1 MAESEKQN
9 MAEPEKP
16 NIKEQLAEIT
26 ARIEDGIKDLFQS
39 DKYAQ
44 YLKTMSRFHNY
55 SFNNTMLIF
64 MQKPNATAVAGFKAW
79 QEQFE
84 RQVKKGEKGIR
95 IIAPSPYKK
104 KISEPKLDP
113 DTDLPLRDKDGKI
126 IYEETVI
133 RIPAY
138 RPVSVFDVSQT
149 YGKPLPTIA
158 SSLDGTVEHYEAF
171 MEAVK
176 RTSPVPIDFKPLRE
190 GLDGFFDAS
199 AQSIT
204 LREGMSETQT
214 VCAAIHEIGHAK
226 LHNYEKQKEEETS
239 KDENAEPPKKKDRR
253 TEEVE
258 AESVAFAV
266 CAYFGIET
274 GENSFGYIATWSQSK
289 ELTELKSSLDTIRQA
304 ASEIINGVEE
314 NFEEVCKERGIDL
327 RIDLSSEAKSEDI
340 PEIPSDSETERLYL
354 IDNSIYLHL
363 QTTDSG
369 YDYTLYD
376 KENMKERDGGQL
388 DSPQIPFS
396 SARQEV
402 CKLHD
407 IKASSIDI
415 VSLDLLENLTDSQAK
430 TAEPER
436 TVTIYQLNDT
446 PEAEQMR
453 FMRLDYMKKNNLSID
468 IGKYN
473 EIYTC
478 PMKDGES
485 LEDIFTRFNV
495 DRPADFKGHSL
506 SVSDV
511 VSIRENGKD
520 TAYFVDCFGFKEIPD
535 FFKDMAVR
543 EKKPSVLKQLKD
555 CKQSANK
562 PRTMPKPQKAKE
574 TEVL

>member
-1 MAESEKQN
+1 MADVIDKT
-9 MAEPEKP
+9 AEQKPEKP

-113 DTDLPLRDKDGKI
+113 DTDLPLKDKDGKI

-149 YGKPLPTIA
+149 YGKPLPTIV
-158 SSLDGTVEHYEAF
+158 SSLDGTVEHYDAF

-204 LREGMSETQT
+204 LREGMSEIQT

-226 LHNYEKQKEEETS
+226 LHNYEKQKEEIAQR
-239 KDENAEPPKKKDRR
+239 DENAEPPKPKDRR

-304 ASEIINGVEE
+304 ASEIINGVED

-327 RIDLSSEAKSEDI
+327 SGEVKSEDI

-376 KENMKERDGGQL
+376 KETMKQTDGGQL

-430 TAEPER
+430 TSEPER

-446 PEAEQMR
+446 NEASEMM

-473 EIYTC
+473 EIYFC

-535 FFKDMAVR
+535 FFKDRAVK

-562 PRTMPKPQKAKE
+562 PKTMPKPQKAKE
-574 TEVL
+574 AEVL

>member
-1 MAESEKQN
+1 MAESEKQS

-55 SFNNTMLIF
+55 SFNNTMLIYL
-64 MQKPNATAVAGFKAW
+64 QKPNATAVAGFKAW

-199 AQSIT
+199 DQSIT
-204 LREGMSETQT
+204 LREGMSEIQT

-226 LHNYEKQKEEETS
+226 LHNYEKQKEETAQR
-239 KDENAEPPKKKDRR
+239 DENAEPPKPKDRR

-304 ASEIINGVEE
+304 ASEIINGVED
-314 NFEEVCKERGIDL
+314 NFQEVCKERGIDL
-327 RIDLSSEAKSEDI
+327 SGEAKTEDI

-376 KENMKERDGGQL
+376 KETMKEIDGGQL

-396 SARQEV
+396 SARQDV

-430 TAEPER
+430 AAEPER
-436 TVTIYQLNDT
+436 TVTVYQLNDT
-446 PEAEQMR
+446 KEASEMR
-453 FMRLDYMKKNNLSID
+453 FMRLDYIQKSSFSID

-478 PMKDGES
+478 PMKEGES
-485 LEDIFTRFNV
+485 LEDVFARFNV

-520 TAYFVDCFGFKEIPD
+520 TAYFIDCFGFKEIPD
-535 FFKDMAVR
+535 FFKNKTVK

-555 CKQSANK
+555 CKQTVNK
-562 PRTMPKPQKAKE
+562 PKTTPKPHKSKE

>member
-9 MAEPEKP
+9 VEGSEKQS
-16 NIKEQLAEIT
+16 IKEQLAEIT

-44 YLKTMSRFHNY
+44 YLKTMSKFHNY

-64 MQKPNATAVAGFKAW
+64 MQKPNATAVAGFNKW
-79 QEQFE
+79 RDQFE
-84 RQVKKGEKGIR
+84 RHVKRGEKGIR
-95 IIAPSPYKK
+95 ILAPAPYKK
-104 KISEPKLDP
+104 KVSEPKLDP

-138 RPVSVFDVSQT
+138 KPVSVFDVSQT

-171 MEAVK
+171 MEAIK
-176 RTSPVPIDFKPLRE
+176 RSSPVPIDFKPLE
-190 GLDGFFDAS
+190 PNLDGFFSPTD
-199 AQSIT
+199 QSIT
-204 LREGMSETQT
+204 LREGMSEIQT
-214 VCAAIHEIGHAK
+214 VCAAIHEMGHAK
-226 LHNYEKQKEEETS
+226 LHNYEKQKEETAQR
-239 KDENAEPPKKKDRR
+239 DENAEPPKPKDRR

-327 RIDLSSEAKSEDI
+327 
-340 PEIPSDSETERLYL
+340 
-354 IDNSIYLHL
+354 
-363 QTTDSG
+363 SG
-369 YDYTLYD
+369 
-376 KENMKERDGGQL
+376 
-388 DSPQIPFS
+388 
-396 SARQEV
+396 EV
-402 CKLHD
+402 
-407 IKASSIDI
+407 KAS
-415 VSLDLLENLTDSQAK
+415 
-430 TAEPER
+430 EPER

-446 PEAEQMR
+446 KEASEMM
-453 FMRLDYMKKNNLSID
+453 FMRLDYMKKNNISID
-468 IGKYN
+468 ISKYN
-473 EIYTC
+473 EIYSC

-495 DRPADFKGHSL
+495 DRSADFKGHSL

-520 TAYFVDCFGFKEIPD
+520 TAYFIDCFGFKEISD
-535 FFKDMAVR
+535 FFKDKAVK

-555 CKQSANK
+555 CKQTEQK

>member
-1 MAESEKQN
+1 MRS
-9 MAEPEKP
+9 
-16 NIKEQLAEIT
+16 I
-26 ARIEDGIKDLFQS
+26 
-39 DKYAQ
+39 
-44 YLKTMSRFHNY
+44 MSRFHNY

-138 RPVSVFDVSQT
+138 KPVSVFDVSQT

-327 RIDLSSEAKSEDI
+327 NGEVKSEDI

-473 EIYTC
+473 EIYSC
-478 PMKDGES
+478 PMKEGES

-535 FFKDMAVR
+535 FFKDKAVK

-562 PRTMPKPQKAKE
+562 PKTAPKPKKSKE

>member
-1 MAESEKQN
+1 MADVIDKT
-9 MAEPEKP
+9 AEQKPEKP

-104 KISEPKLDP
+104 KIFEPKLDP

-138 RPVSVFDVSQT
+138 KPVSVFDVSQT

-171 MEAVK
+171 MEAIK

-204 LREGMSETQT
+204 LREGMSEIQT

-266 CAYFGIET
+266 CAYFDIET

-304 ASEIINGVEE
+304 ASEIINDIED

-327 RIDLSSEAKSEDI
+327 SGEVKSEDI

-376 KENMKERDGGQL
+376 KETMKQTDGGQL

-430 TAEPER
+430 TSEPER

-446 PEAEQMR
+446 NEASEMM

-473 EIYTC
+473 EIYFC

-535 FFKDMAVR
+535 FFKDRAVK

-562 PRTMPKPQKAKE
+562 PKTMPKPQKAKE
-574 TEVL
+574 AEVL

>member
-1 MAESEKQN
+1 MAESEKQS

-55 SFNNTMLIF
+55 SFNNTMLIYL
-64 MQKPNATAVAGFKAW
+64 QKPNATAVAGFKAW

-113 DTDLPLRDKDGKI
+113 DTDLPLKDKDGKI

-149 YGKPLPTIA
+149 YGKPLPTIV
-158 SSLDGTVEHYEAF
+158 SSLDGTVEHYDAF
-171 MEAVK
+171 IEAVK

-204 LREGMSETQT
+204 LREGMSEIQT

-226 LHNYEKQKEEETS
+226 LHNYEKQKEETAQR
-239 KDENAEPPKKKDRR
+239 DENAEPPKPKDRR

-304 ASEIINGVEE
+304 ASEIINGVED
-314 NFEEVCKERGIDL
+314 NFQEVCKERGIDL
-327 RIDLSSEAKSEDI
+327 SGEVKSEDI

-376 KENMKERDGGQL
+376 KETMKEIDGGQL

-396 SARQEV
+396 YARQDV

-430 TAEPER
+430 AAEPER

-446 PEAEQMR
+446 KEASEMR
-453 FMRLDYMKKNNLSID
+453 FMRLDYIKNSNLSID
-468 IGKYN
+468 VGKYN

-485 LEDIFTRFNV
+485 LEDVFARFNV

-520 TAYFVDCFGFKEIPD
+520 TAYFIDCFGFKEIPD
-535 FFKDMAVR
+535 FFKDKTVK

-555 CKQSANK
+555 CKHTVNK
-562 PRTMPKPQKAKE
+562 PKTAPKPHKSKE

>member
-1 MAESEKQN
+1 MAESEKQS

-55 SFNNTMLIF
+55 SFNNTMLIYL
-64 MQKPNATAVAGFKAW
+64 QKPNATAVAGFKAW

-113 DTDLPLRDKDGKI
+113 DTDLPLKDKDGKI

-149 YGKPLPTIA
+149 YGKPLPTIV
-158 SSLDGTVEHYEAF
+158 SSLDGTVEHYDAF
-171 MEAVK
+171 IEAVK

-204 LREGMSETQT
+204 LREGMSEIQT

-226 LHNYEKQKEEETS
+226 LHNYEKQKEETAQR
-239 KDENAEPPKKKDRR
+239 DENAEPPKPKDRR

-304 ASEIINGVEE
+304 ASEIINGVED
-314 NFEEVCKERGIDL
+314 NFQEVCKERGIDL
-327 RIDLSSEAKSEDI
+327 SGEVKSEDI

-376 KENMKERDGGQL
+376 KETMKEIDGGQL

-396 SARQEV
+396 YARQDV

-430 TAEPER
+430 AAEPER

-446 PEAEQMR
+446 KEASEMR
-453 FMRLDYMKKNNLSID
+453 FMRLDYIKNSNLSID
-468 IGKYN
+468 VGKYN

-485 LEDIFTRFNV
+485 LEDVFARFNV

-520 TAYFVDCFGFKEIPD
+520 TAYFIDCFGFKEIPD
-535 FFKDMAVR
+535 FFKDKTVK
-543 EKKPSVLKQLKD
+543 EKKSSVLKQLKD
-555 CKQSANK
+555 CKHTVNK
-562 PRTMPKPQKAKE
+562 PKTAPKPHKSKE

>member
-1 MAESEKQN
+1 MTDVIDKAAEPTSEK
-9 MAEPEKP
+9 PT
-16 NIKEQLAEIT
+16 IKEQLAEIT

-55 SFNNTMLIF
+55 SFNNTMLIYL
-64 MQKPNATAVAGFKAW
+64 QKPNATAVAGFKAW

-113 DTDLPLRDKDGKI
+113 DTDLPLKDKDGKI

-149 YGKPLPTIA
+149 YGKPLPTIV
-158 SSLDGTVEHYEAF
+158 SSLDGTVEHYDAF

-204 LREGMSETQT
+204 LREGMSEIQT

-226 LHNYEKQKEEETS
+226 LHNYEKQKEEIAQR
-239 KDENAEPPKKKDRR
+239 DENAEPPKPKDRR

-304 ASEIINGVEE
+304 ASEIINGVED
-314 NFEEVCKERGIDL
+314 NFKEVCKERGIDL
-327 RIDLSSEAKSEDI
+327 SGEAKA
-340 PEIPSDSETERLYL
+340 TE
-354 IDNSIYLHL
+354 
-363 QTTDSG
+363 
-369 YDYTLYD
+369 
-376 KENMKERDGGQL
+376 
-388 DSPQIPFS
+388 
-396 SARQEV
+396 A
-402 CKLHD
+402 
-407 IKASSIDI
+407 
-415 VSLDLLENLTDSQAK
+415 
-430 TAEPER
+430 ER
-436 TVTIYQLNDT
+436 TVTVYQLNDT

-453 FMRLDYMKKNNLSID
+453 FMRLEYIQKSNLSLSID

-478 PMKDGES
+478 PMKEGES
-485 LEDIFTRFNV
+485 LEDVFARFNV
-495 DRPADFKGHSL
+495 DCPADFKGHSL
-506 SVSDV
+506 NVSDV

-520 TAYFVDCFGFKEIPD
+520 TAYFIDCFGFKEIPD
-535 FFKDMAVR
+535 FFKDKTVK

-555 CKQSANK
+555 CKQTANK
-562 PRTMPKPQKAKE
+562 PKTTPKPKKSKE
-574 TEVL
+574 EVL

>member
-1 MAESEKQN
+1 MAESEKQS
-9 MAEPEKP
+9 
-16 NIKEQLAEIT
+16 IKEQLAEIT
-26 ARIEDGIKDLFQS
+26 ARIEDGIKDLFRS

-95 IIAPSPYKK
+95 IIAPAPYKK

-138 RPVSVFDVSQT
+138 KPVSVFDVSQT

-158 SSLDGTVEHYEAF
+158 SSLDGTVEHYDAF

-176 RTSPVPIDFKPLRE
+176 RTSPVPIGFKPLE
-190 GLDGFFDAS
+190 PNLDGFFSPTD
-199 AQSIT
+199 QSIT
-204 LREGMSETQT
+204 LREGMSEIQT
-214 VCAAIHEIGHAK
+214 VCAAIHEMGHAK

-266 CAYFGIET
+266 CTYFGIET
-274 GENSFGYIATWSQSK
+274 GENSFGYIANWSSGK
-289 ELTELKSSLDTIRQA
+289 DLPELKSSLDTIRRT
-304 ASEIINGVEE
+304 ASEIINDVED
-314 NFEEVCKERGIDL
+314 NFEEICKERGID
-327 RIDLSSEAKSEDI
+327 ISF
-340 PEIPSDSETERLYL
+340 DSETERLYL

-376 KENMKERDGGQL
+376 KETMKERDGGQL

-415 VSLDLLENLTDSQAK
+415 VSLDLLEGLETK
-430 TAEPER
+430 TSEPER

-446 PEAEQMR
+446 KEASEMM
-453 FMRLDYMKKNNLSID
+453 FMRLEYIQKSNLSID
-468 IGKYN
+468 ISKYN
-473 EIYTC
+473 EIYSC

-535 FFKDMAVR
+535 FFKDRAVKA
-543 EKKPSVLKQLKD
+543 KKPSVLKQLKD
-555 CKQSANK
+555 CKQTEQK

>member
-1 MAESEKQN
+1 MAESEKQS
-9 MAEPEKP
+9 
-16 NIKEQLAEIT
+16 IKEQLAEIT

-327 RIDLSSEAKSEDI
+327 NGEVKSEDI

-354 IDNSIYLHL
+354 MHL
-363 QTTDSG
+363 
-369 YDYTLYD
+369 
-376 KENMKERDGGQL
+376 
-388 DSPQIPFS
+388 FS
-396 SARQEV
+396 E
-402 CKLHD
+402 
-407 IKASSIDI
+407 
-415 VSLDLLENLTDSQAK
+415 
-430 TAEPER
+430 
-436 TVTIYQLNDT
+436 
-446 PEAEQMR
+446 
-453 FMRLDYMKKNNLSID
+453 
-468 IGKYN
+468 
-473 EIYTC
+473 
-478 PMKDGES
+478 
-485 LEDIFTRFNV
+485 
-495 DRPADFKGHSL
+495 
-506 SVSDV
+506 
-511 VSIRENGKD
+511 
-520 TAYFVDCFGFKEIPD
+520 
-535 FFKDMAVR
+535 
-543 EKKPSVLKQLKD
+543 
-555 CKQSANK
+555 
-562 PRTMPKPQKAKE
+562 
-574 TEVL
+574 

>member
-1 MAESEKQN
+1 MAESEKQS
-9 MAEPEKP
+9 
-16 NIKEQLAEIT
+16 IKEQLAEIT

-204 LREGMSETQT
+204 LREGMSEIQT

-327 RIDLSSEAKSEDI
+327 RIDLSGEVKAEYVSEIS
-340 PEIPSDSETERLYL
+340 SDSETERLYL

-363 QTTDSG
+363 QTTDNG

-376 KENMKERDGGQL
+376 KETMKEIDGGQL

-415 VSLDLLENLTDSQAK
+415 VSLDLLEGLETK
-430 TAEPER
+430 TSEPER

-446 PEAEQMR
+446 KEASEMM

-473 EIYTC
+473 EIYSC
-478 PMKDGES
+478 PMKEGES
-485 LEDIFTRFNV
+485 LEDIFTRFNI
-495 DRPADFKGHSL
+495 DRPADFKRHSL

-535 FFKDMAVR
+535 FFKDKTVK

-562 PRTMPKPQKAKE
+562 PKTAPKPKKSKE

>member
-1 MAESEKQN
+1 MAESEKQS
-9 MAEPEKP
+9 
-16 NIKEQLAEIT
+16 IKEQLAEIT

-190 GLDGFFDAS
+190 GLDGFFDAR

-214 VCAAIHEIGHAK
+214 VCAAIH
-226 LHNYEKQKEEETS
+226 
-239 KDENAEPPKKKDRR
+239 
-253 TEEVE
+253 
-258 AESVAFAV
+258 
-266 CAYFGIET
+266 
-274 GENSFGYIATWSQSK
+274 
-289 ELTELKSSLDTIRQA
+289 
-304 ASEIINGVEE
+304 
-314 NFEEVCKERGIDL
+314 
-327 RIDLSSEAKSEDI
+327 
-340 PEIPSDSETERLYL
+340 
-354 IDNSIYLHL
+354 
-363 QTTDSG
+363 
-369 YDYTLYD
+369 
-376 KENMKERDGGQL
+376 
-388 DSPQIPFS
+388 
-396 SARQEV
+396 
-402 CKLHD
+402 
-407 IKASSIDI
+407 
-415 VSLDLLENLTDSQAK
+415 
-430 TAEPER
+430 
-436 TVTIYQLNDT
+436 
-446 PEAEQMR
+446 
-453 FMRLDYMKKNNLSID
+453 
-468 IGKYN
+468 
-473 EIYTC
+473 
-478 PMKDGES
+478 
-485 LEDIFTRFNV
+485 
-495 DRPADFKGHSL
+495 
-506 SVSDV
+506 
-511 VSIRENGKD
+511 
-520 TAYFVDCFGFKEIPD
+520 
-535 FFKDMAVR
+535 
-543 EKKPSVLKQLKD
+543 
-555 CKQSANK
+555 
-562 PRTMPKPQKAKE
+562 
-574 TEVL
+574 

>member
-9 MAEPEKP
+9 MAEPEKQS
-16 NIKEQLAEIT
+16 IKEQLAEIT

-44 YLKTMSRFHNY
+44 YLKTMSKFHNY

-64 MQKPNATAVAGFKAW
+64 MQKPNATAVAGFNKW
-79 QEQFE
+79 RDQFE
-84 RQVKKGEKGIR
+84 RHVKRGEKGIR
-95 IIAPSPYKK
+95 ILAPAPYKK

-113 DTDLPLRDKDGKI
+113 DTDLPLRDKNGKI

-138 RPVSVFDVSQT
+138 KPVSVFDVSQT

-171 MEAVK
+171 IEAIK
-176 RTSPVPIDFKPLRE
+176 RSSPVPIGFKPLE
-190 GLDGFFDAS
+190 PNLDGFFS
-199 AQSIT
+199 QSEQSIT
-204 LREGMSETQT
+204 LREGMSEIQT
-214 VCAAIHEIGHAK
+214 VCAAIHEMGHAK
-226 LHNYEKQKEEETS
+226 LHNYEKQKDEETS

-253 TEEVE
+253 TKEVE

-274 GENSFGYIATWSQSK
+274 GENSFGYIANWSSGK
-289 ELTELKSSLDTIRQA
+289 DLPELKSSLDTIRRA
-304 ASEIINGVEE
+304 ASEIINDVED
-314 NFEEVCKERGIDL
+314 NFEEVCKEPGIDL
-327 RIDLSSEAKSEDI
+327 SGEVKFEDI

-363 QTTDSG
+363 QTIDSG

-376 KENMKERDGGQL
+376 KETMKERGGGQL

-415 VSLDLLENLTDSQAK
+415 VSLDLLEDLTEGEAK
-430 TAEPER
+430 AAVPGR

-446 PEAEQMR
+446 KEASEMM
-453 FMRLDYMKKNNLSID
+453 FMRLDYIEKNNYSVD
-468 IGKYN
+468 ISKYN
-473 EIYTC
+473 EIYSC
-478 PMKDGES
+478 PMKEGEG

>member
-1 MAESEKQN
+1 MAESEKQS

-26 ARIEDGIKDLFQS
+26 ACIEDGIKDLFQS

-55 SFNNTMLIF
+55 SFNNTMLIYL
-64 MQKPNATAVAGFKAW
+64 QKPNATTVAGFKAW

-113 DTDLPLRDKDGKI
+113 DTDLPLKDKDGNI

-149 YGKPLPTIA
+149 YGKPLPTIV
-158 SSLDGTVEHYEAF
+158 SSLDGTVEHYDAF

-199 AQSIT
+199 DQSIT
-204 LREGMSETQT
+204 LREGMSEIQT

-226 LHNYEKQKEEETS
+226 LHNYEKQKEETAQR
-239 KDENAEPPKKKDRR
+239 DENAEPPKPKDRR

-304 ASEIINGVEE
+304 ASEIINGVED
-314 NFEEVCKERGIDL
+314 NFQEVCKERGIDL
-327 RIDLSSEAKSEDI
+327 SGEAKTEDI

-376 KENMKERDGGQL
+376 KETMKEIDGGQL

-396 SARQEV
+396 YARQEV

-430 TAEPER
+430 AAEPER
-436 TVTIYQLNDT
+436 TVTVYQLNDT
-446 PEAEQMR
+446 KEASEMR
-453 FMRLDYMKKNNLSID
+453 FMRLDYIKNSNLSID
-468 IGKYN
+468 VGKYN

-485 LEDIFTRFNV
+485 LEDVFARFNV

-511 VSIRENGKD
+511 VSICENGKD
-520 TAYFVDCFGFKEIPD
+520 TAYFIDCFGFKEIPD
-535 FFKDMAVR
+535 FFKDKTVK

-555 CKQSANK
+555 CKQTVNK
-562 PRTMPKPQKAKE
+562 PKTEPKPKKSKE
-574 TEVL
+574 EVL

>member
-9 MAEPEKP
+9 IEKPEKP

-26 ARIEDGIKDLFQS
+26 TRIEDGIKDLFQS

-44 YLKTMSRFHNY
+44 YLKTMSHFHNY

-64 MQKPNATAVAGFKAW
+64 MQKPNATAVAGFNKW
-79 QEQFE
+79 RDQFE
-84 RQVKKGEKGIR
+84 RHVKRGEKGIR
-95 IIAPSPYKK
+95 ILAPAPYKK
-104 KISEPKLDP
+104 KVSEPKLDP

-138 RPVSVFDVSQT
+138 KPVSVFDVSQT

-171 MEAVK
+171 MEAIK
-176 RTSPVPIDFKPLRE
+176 RSSPVPIDFKPLE
-190 GLDGFFDAS
+190 PNLDGFFSPTD
-199 AQSIT
+199 QSIT
-204 LREGMSETQT
+204 LREGMSEIQT
-214 VCAAIHEIGHAK
+214 VCAAIHEMGHAK
-226 LHNYEKQKEEETS
+226 LHNYEKIKEAQTS

-274 GENSFGYIATWSQSK
+274 GENSFGYIANWSSGK
-289 ELTELKSSLDTIRQA
+289 DLPELKSSLDTIRRA
-304 ASEIINGVEE
+304 ASEIINDVED
-314 NFEEVCKERGIDL
+314 NFEEVCKERGID
-327 RIDLSSEAKSEDI
+327 IS
-340 PEIPSDSETERLYL
+340 SDSETERLYL
-354 IDNSIYLHL
+354 IDDSVYLHL

-376 KENMKERDGGQL
+376 KETMREIDGGQL

-415 VSLDLLENLTDSQAK
+415 VSLDLLEGLTGGEAK
-430 TAEPER
+430 TAEPGR

-446 PEAEQMR
+446 KEASEMR
-453 FMRLDYMKKNNLSID
+453 FMRLDYIEKNNYSVD
-468 IGKYN
+468 ISKYN
-473 EIYTC
+473 EIYSC
-478 PMKDGES
+478 PLKDGEG

-535 FFKDMAVR
+535 FFKDKAVKA
-543 EKKPSVLKQLKD
+543 KKPSVLKQLKD
-555 CKQSANK
+555 CKQTEQK
-562 PRTMPKPQKAKE
+562 PKAVTKPKKAKE

>member
-1 MAESEKQN
+1 MAESEKQTV
-9 MAEPEKP
+9 EGSEKQS
-16 NIKEQLAEIT
+16 IKEQLAEIT

-44 YLKTMSRFHNY
+44 YLKTMSKFHNY

-64 MQKPNATAVAGFKAW
+64 MQKPNATAVAGFNKW
-79 QEQFE
+79 RDQFE
-84 RQVKKGEKGIR
+84 RHVKRGEKGIR
-95 IIAPSPYKK
+95 ILAPAPYKK

-113 DTDLPLRDKDGKI
+113 GTDLPLRDKDGKI

-138 RPVSVFDVSQT
+138 KPVSVFDVSQT

-171 MEAVK
+171 MEAIK
-176 RTSPVPIDFKPLRE
+176 RSSPVPIDFKPLE
-190 GLDGFFDAS
+190 PNLDGFFSPTD
-199 AQSIT
+199 QSIT
-204 LREGMSETQT
+204 LREGMSEIQT
-214 VCAAIHEIGHAK
+214 VCAAIHEMGHAK
-226 LHNYEKQKEEETS
+226 LHNYEKIKEAQTS

-274 GENSFGYIATWSQSK
+274 GENSFGYIANWSSGK
-289 ELTELKSSLDTIRQA
+289 DLPELKSSLDTIRRA
-304 ASEIINGVEE
+304 ASEIINDVED
-314 NFEEVCKERGIDL
+314 NFEEVCKERGID
-327 RIDLSSEAKSEDI
+327 IS
-340 PEIPSDSETERLYL
+340 SDSETERLYL
-354 IDNSIYLHL
+354 IDDSIYLHL

-376 KENMKERDGGQL
+376 KETMKQTDGGQL

-415 VSLDLLENLTDSQAK
+415 VSLDLLEGLIGGEAK

-436 TVTIYQLNDT
+436 AVTIYQLNDT
-446 PEAEQMR
+446 KEASEMM
-453 FMRLDYMKKNNLSID
+453 FMRLDYIEKNSFSVD
-468 IGKYN
+468 ISKYN
-473 EIYTC
+473 EIYSC
-478 PMKDGES
+478 PMKEGEG

-535 FFKDMAVR
+535 FFKDRAVK

-555 CKQSANK
+555 CKQTEQK

>member
-1 MAESEKQN
+1 MAESEKQI
-9 MAEPEKP
+9 MAESEKP

-84 RQVKKGEKGIR
+84 RHVKKGEKGIR

-113 DTDLPLRDKDGKI
+113 DTDLPLKDKDGNI

-149 YGKPLPTIA
+149 YGKPLPTIV
-158 SSLDGTVEHYEAF
+158 SSLDGTVEHYDAF

-199 AQSIT
+199 DQSIT
-204 LREGMSETQT
+204 LREGMSEIQT

-226 LHNYEKQKEEETS
+226 LHNYEKLKEEESS

-289 ELTELKSSLDTIRQA
+289 ELPELKSSLDTIRQA
-304 ASEIINGVEE
+304 ASEIINGVED
-314 NFEEVCKERGIDL
+314 NFKEVCKERGIDL
-327 RIDLSSEAKSEDI
+327 SGEAKTEDI

-376 KENMKERDGGQL
+376 KETMREIDGGQL

-396 SARQEV
+396 YARQDV

-446 PEAEQMR
+446 KEASEMR
-453 FMRLDYMKKNNLSID
+453 FMRLEYIQKSNLSID

-478 PMKDGES
+478 PMKGGES
-485 LEDIFTRFNV
+485 LEDVFARFNV

-520 TAYFVDCFGFKEIPD
+520 TAYFIDCFGFKEIPD
-535 FFKDMAVR
+535 FFKDKTVK

-555 CKQSANK
+555 CKRTANK
-562 PRTMPKPQKAKE
+562 PKTAPKPKKSKE
-574 TEVL
+574 EVL